1 MSRPVEK
8 VLVVTKLETPSAR
21 DLCSEVV
28 EFLREKKVD
37 VSVCENRKG
46 KDGYPF
52 ERDGS
57 FQLVIVLGGDGTL
70 IGVARR
76 MHRLG
81 IPLLGI
87 NLGRVGFL
95 THYSPGNW
103 REGLAD
109 VLIGNYAVSSRMALD
124 FQVFRS
130 ERCIHSGT
138 VINDLVMGRGS
149 LARLVRLSVM
159 YQDNEITE
167 LRSDGLIVSTPFGS
181 TAYCVSAGGPLVH
194 PDLSA
199 FCITP
204 ICPFLNRISPLVLP
218 SEHKLSI
225 RVEEGGDVKLTEDGQ
240 KGFSLWAGDVVEIK
254 RSTNG
259 FLMVSEPATRYF
271 EKLKN
276 KGFIAER

>member
-1 MSRPVEK
+1 MSRPIQK
-8 VLVVTKLETPSAR
+8 ILIVTKPETA
-21 DLCSEVV
+21 EVADFCTQLVSFVQERGV
-28 EFLREKKVD
+28 EVE
-37 VSVCENRKG
+37 VCENRKSR
-46 KDGYPF
+46 DGYPF

-76 MHRLG
+76 MHTLG

-95 THYSPGNW
+95 THFSPQNW
-103 REGLAD
+103 REGLAEI
-109 VLIGNYAVSSRMALD
+109 LAGNYRVASRMALD
-124 FQVFRS
+124 FRVQRS
-130 ERCIHSGT
+130 GRYIHSGT

-149 LARLVRLSVM
+149 LARLVCLTVL
-159 YQDNEITE
+159 YEGAEIAT

-199 FCITP
+199 YCLTA
-204 ICPFLNRISPLVLP
+204 ICPFLTRFSPLVLP
-218 SEHKLSI
+218 TEHTLGI

-240 KGFSLWAGDVVEIK
+240 KGFSLSAGDTVEIV
-254 RSTNG
+254 RSKNG
-259 FLMVSEPATRYF
+259 FLMVSEPSSRYF
-271 EKLKN
+271 QKLKN
-276 KGFIAER
+276 TGFMAGR

>member
-1 MSRPVEK
+1 MSRPIEK
-8 VLVVTKLETPSAR
+8 VLVVTKPETPQVHT
-21 DLCSEVV
+21 LCSELVDFLYENHV
-28 EFLREKKVD
+28 EAV
-37 VSVCENRKG
+37 VCENRKG
-46 KDGYPF
+46 RDGYPF

-95 THYSPGNW
+95 THHSPDDW
-103 REGLAD
+103 RQGVADILA
-109 VLIGNYAVSSRMALD
+109 GKYKVSSRMALD
-124 FQVFRS
+124 FRVLRS
-130 ERCIHSGT
+130 GRYVHSGT

-149 LARLVRLSVM
+149 LARLVRLSVL
-159 YQDNEITE
+159 YQGGDVAE

-199 FCITP
+199 YCITA
-204 ICPFLNRISPLVLP
+204 ICPFLNRFSPLVLP
-218 SEHKLSI
+218 TEHRLAI
-225 RVEEGGDVKLTEDGQ
+225 RVE
-240 KGFSLWAGDVVEIK
+240 
-254 RSTNG
+254 
-259 FLMVSEPATRYF
+259 
-271 EKLKN
+271 
-276 KGFIAER
+276 